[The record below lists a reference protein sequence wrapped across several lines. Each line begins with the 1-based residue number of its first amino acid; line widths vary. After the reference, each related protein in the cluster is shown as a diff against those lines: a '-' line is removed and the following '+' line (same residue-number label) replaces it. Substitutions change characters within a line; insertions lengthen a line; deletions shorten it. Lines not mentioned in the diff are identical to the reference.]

1 MTHICGNGEP
11 PKGFD
16 LGQAMAEADR
26 CLLCHDAPCSKGC
39 PAGTDPGT
47 FIRKLR
53 LRNITGAIRTVKMN
67 NILGGACGILCPTAR
82 LCEKECSATGIDRAI
97 QIGKLQRFLV
107 EHGYRTGFKVFH
119 KAEQKPQRIAVIGSG
134 PAGLSCAAEL
144 AKEGHQVIVF
154 ERLPEPGGV
163 LRYGVPSH
171 RFPLELLNRE
181 IDDIRGLGVQF
192 RCSTPVTEGVEKF
205 LDEGYHAVFVA
216 PGLWESVKLREDQPA
231 IKGLLS
237 SVDFLQALR
246 EKKADA
252 RASLIKG
259 SSHAIADVVCI
270 IEKKG
275 NVTASLINGKTVAVI
290 GGGSVAIDCAESAL
304 RLGAK
309 DVYLI
314 YRRSFSQMPAE
325 EDEKLSALQAGI
337 HFLLLTRPVD
347 YVADEGGALKQV
359 KLLRT
364 ELGEPDRSGRRA
376 PLDLP
381 GSEWLMDVDTVI
393 EAIGQKAA
401 AASPSWYPSIKLKEG
416 NLVVTDGETGETSAK
431 SIFAGGD
438 IVRGPA
444 LIVEAIQDGKKA
456 ARTIMERLKK
466 EVLV

>member
-1 MTHICGNGEP
+1 MTHTPSNGELHR
-11 PKGFD
+11 GFD
-16 LGQAMAEADR
+16 LGQAMAEANR

-53 LRNITGAIRTVKMN
+53 LCNITGAIRTVKMN

-107 EHGYRTGFKVFH
+107 EHAYSTGFRVFH
-119 KAEQKPQRIAVIGSG
+119 KVETKPQKFAVIGSG

-144 AKEGHQVIVF
+144 AKEGYQVTVF

-181 IDDIRGLGVQF
+181 LEDIRSLGVQF

-205 LDEGYHAVFVA
+205 LDEGYQAVFVA
-216 PGLWESVKLREDQPA
+216 PGLWESVKLREDQPP
-231 IKGLLS
+231 IQGLLS
-237 SVDFLQALR
+237 SVDFLRALR
-246 EKKADA
+246 EKKRDVM
-252 RASLIKG
+252 ASLIKG
-259 SSHAIADVVCI
+259 GSHALADVFCI

-275 NVTASLINGKTVAVI
+275 NAIASLVDGTTVAVI
-290 GGGSVAIDCAESAL
+290 GGGSVAMDCAESAL

-309 DVYLI
+309 DVYLV

-325 EDEKLSALQAGI
+325 EDEKITALQAGI
-337 HFLLLTRPVD
+337 HFLLLNRPVD
-347 YVADEGGALKQV
+347 YVADGGGALKQV
-359 KLLRT
+359 KLVRT
-364 ELGEPDRSGRRA
+364 RLGEPDRSGRRA
-376 PLDLP
+376 PVDIP
-381 GSEWLMDVDTVI
+381 GSEWLLDVDMVI

-401 AASPSWYPSIKLKEG
+401 ADSPSWYPSVKLREG
-416 NLVVTDGETGETSAK
+416 NLVVVDEETGRTSAD

-444 LIVEAIQDGKKA
+444 LIVEAVQDGKKA
-456 ARTIMERLKK
+456 ARTILDRLKK
-466 EVLV
+466 EVPL

>member
-1 MTHICGNGEP
+1 VT
-11 PKGFD
+11 
-16 LGQAMAEADR
+16 
-26 CLLCHDAPCSKGC
+26 
-39 PAGTDPGT
+39 
-47 FIRKLR
+47 
-53 LRNITGAIRTVKMN
+53 
-67 NILGGACGILCPTAR
+67 
-82 LCEKECSATGIDRAI
+82 
-97 QIGKLQRFLV
+97 
-107 EHGYRTGFKVFH
+107 
-119 KAEQKPQRIAVIGSG
+119 
-134 PAGLSCAAEL
+134 
-144 AKEGHQVIVF
+144 VF

-163 LRYGVPSH
+163 LRYGVPAH

-192 RCSTPVTEGVEKF
+192 RCSTPVTEGVEKL
-205 LDEGYHAVFVA
+205 LDEGYQAVFVA
-216 PGLWESVKLREDQPA
+216 PGLWESVKLREDRPA
-231 IKGLLS
+231 MKGLLS

-246 EKKADA
+246 EKKGDA

-270 IEKKG
+270 IEK
-275 NVTASLINGKTVAVI
+275 NVNAIASFVDGRTVAVI

-337 HFLLLTRPVD
+337 HYLLLTRPVD
-347 YVADEGGALKQV
+347 YVADKGGALKQV

-364 ELGEPDRSGRRA
+364 RLGEPDRSGRRA
-376 PLDLP
+376 PLDIP
-381 GSEWLMDVDTVI
+381 GSEWLMEVDMVI

-416 NLVVTDGETGETSAK
+416 NLVVTDGETGETSTKAF
-431 SIFAGGD
+431 FAGGD

-456 ARTIMERLKK
+456 ARAIMERLKK